1 LFHGFRRPAA
11 VDANRRRRALRAG
24 NETRQWEAGKTLVF
38 CDATGHEAWNLG
50 ATERVVLLV
59 DLRNPGFRWRWLN
72 AELTPEI
79 ERYICDQWDDMTIGE
94 KTDYRLW
101 RIANV
106 HRRRQRRTRGARR

>member
-1 LFHGFRRPAA
+1 MGSGEDARVLRR
-11 VDANRRRRALRAG
+11 
-24 NETRQWEAGKTLVF
+24 
-38 CDATGHEAWNLG
+38 EAWNLG

-59 DLRNPGFRWRWLN
+59 DLRKSGFRWRWLN
-72 AELTPEI
+72 PELTPEI

-106 HRRRQRRTRGARR
+106 HWRRQRATCGARR